1 MTMATKSTPTYV
13 VATTTFHGPDDLTVA
28 EGTIK
33 RSDDPIVKAHPN
45 VFRPVEDTVDF
56 DCAAHRPPLDDPKV
70 GRLCVSSRSSRPDC
84 HGHSIV

>member
-1 MTMATKSTPTYV
+1 MATKTIPSYV

-45 VFRPVEDTVDF
+45 VFRPVAVTRGGDR
-56 DCAAHRPPLDDPKV
+56 ADD
-70 GRLCVSSRSSRPDC
+70 
-84 HGHSIV
+84 HSTDEAE